1 MHARNFNVINM
12 YINICIYKYIHIYIY
27 TLFSIYVLYI
37 YIYKNIKIS
46 ILTEI
51 TAECTRATDVAAEA
65 KKADVAPGEV
75 RTCLSRAKATRWM
88 DGFFD
93 GF

>member
-12 YINICIYKYIHIYIY
+12 YINICIYKYIHIYIHCFQY
-27 TLFSIYVLYI
+27 MYCI

>member
-1 MHARNFNVINM
+1 M
-12 YINICIYKYIHIYIY
+12 YCIYIY
-27 TLFSIYVLYI
+27 
-37 YIYKNIKIS
+37 IKIS

-65 KKADVAPGEV
+65 KKDDPAPGEV
-75 RTCLSRAKATRWM
+75 RTCLTKAKATRWM

-93 GF
+93 GFWYKIKLNNL